1 MKKKVLILIILGVL
15 ILLNIFAWDR
25 AFDHSAELEV
35 NFFDVGQGDAIF
47 IETPAGYQVLIDG
60 GPSGVVLD
68 KLAKEMP
75 LGDRTIDLMILTHP
89 EHDHYGG
96 LIEVLE
102 QYQVDNILWTGIVRE
117 TAEFKK
123 WQELIEKEGAEI
135 IIAQEGQRI
144 IFKTAY
150 LEVLHPFKN
159 LEGQTSKSVNNTSI
173 VFRLVFQDNSFLFTG
188 DAFKA
193 VEKELIAKNEL
204 KVDVLKVGHHGSKTS
219 SAEEFIQA
227 VSPEIA
233 IISCGLGNSYGHPN
247 EEVLAVLEKFAIRIL
262 RTDEDGDIKI
272 VGDGK
277 ELQII
282 K

>member
-1 MKKKVLILIILGVL
+1 MLNVL
-15 ILLNIFAWDR
+15 AWDR
-25 AFDHSAELEV
+25 AFNNTQELEV
-35 NFFDVGQGDAIF
+35 SFFDVGQGDAVF
-47 IETPAGYQVLIDG
+47 IQTPAGYQILIDG
-60 GPSGVVLD
+60 GPNGVVLD
-68 KLAKEMP
+68 KLAEEMP
-75 LGDRTIDLMILTHP
+75 LGDRTIDLIILTHP

-102 QYQVDNILWTGIVRE
+102 QYQVENILWNGIIRE
-117 TAEFKK
+117 TAEFKE
-123 WQELIEKEGAEI
+123 WQRLIEEKDARI
-135 IIAQEGQRI
+135 IIAQAGQRI
-144 IFKTAY
+144 MFKTAY
-150 LEVLHPFKN
+150 LEVLHPFED

-173 VFRLVFQDNSFLFTG
+173 VLRLVFQDNSFLLTG

-193 VEKELIAKNEL
+193 VEKELAAKNEL
-204 KVDVLKVGHHGSKTS
+204 KADVLKVGHHGSKTS

-233 IISCGLGNSYGHPN
+233 IISCGLGNSYGHPH

-262 RTDEDGDIKI
+262 RTDEDGDIK
-272 VGDGK
+272 VVSNGK

>member
-1 MKKKVLILIILGVL
+1 MRKLFILIILGAL
-15 ILLNIFAWDR
+15 ILFNVLAWDR
-25 AFDHSAELEV
+25 AFNNAPELEV
-35 NFFDVGQGDAIF
+35 SFFDVGQGDAVF
-47 IETPAGYQVLIDG
+47 IETPAGYQILIDG
-60 GPSGVVLD
+60 GPNGVVLD

-75 LGDRTIDLMILTHP
+75 LGDRTIDLIILTHP

-96 LIEVLE
+96 LIEVLK
-102 QYQVDNILWTGIVRE
+102 QYQVENILWNGIIRE
-117 TAEFKK
+117 TAEFKE
-123 WQELIEKEGAEI
+123 WQKLIKEKDARI
-135 IIAQEGQRI
+135 IIAQAGQRI
-144 IFKTAY
+144 MFKTAY
-150 LEVLHPFKN
+150 LEVLHPFED

-173 VFRLVFQDNSFLFTG
+173 VLRLVFQDNSFLLTG

-193 VEKELIAKNEL
+193 VEKELAAKNEL
-204 KVDVLKVGHHGSKTS
+204 KADVLKVGHHGSKTS

-233 IISCGLGNSYGHPN
+233 IISCGLGNSYGHPH

-262 RTDEDGDIKI
+262 RTDEDGDIK
-272 VGDGK
+272 VVSNGK